1 MTGGVRGVGAGISA
15 VFAAQGATVVTCARR
30 PVEGSPYE
38 FHSCDVR
45 DDESVAA
52 LIEAI
57 VDAPRPPRRRRQQR
71 GRIALRA
78 GRRIVG
84 EVQHQ
89 DRRAQPSWTAVG
101 FDARERGDADA
112 AAGRLDHQRR
122 QRQRPQADAGHRAL
136 RRGQGGHGEHH
147 QHAGRRV
154 GAEGPG
160 ELGGRRHGGD
170 RAVRAVLR
178 RRRFHRGH
186 LAQRPARPS
195 RQAGRRRLGRGVP
208 GLRCGV
214 LHQRRVA
221 RGARRRRAPAL
232 PGNHHRDIK

>member
-45 DDESVAA
+45 DDDSVAA
-52 LIEAI
+52 LIETI
-57 VDAPRPPRRRRQQR
+57 VEPPRPAGRRRQQR
-71 GRIALRA
+71 GRIALRP
-78 GRRIVG
+78 GRRVVG
-84 EVQHQ
+84 EVQHE
-89 DRRAQPSWTAVG
+89 DRRAQPSRAAVG
-101 FDARERGDADA
+101 FDTRERGDADA
-112 AAGRLDHQRR
+112 TPGRLDHQRR

-136 RRGQGGHGEHH
+136 RCGQGGHGEHH

-154 GAEGPG
+154 GAEGAG

-170 RAVRAVLR
+170 RAVRIVLR
-178 RRRFHRGH
+178 RRRIHRGH
-186 LAQRPARPS
+186 IAQRSAGPS
-195 RQAGRRRLGRGVP
+195 RQTRRRRLGRRVP
-208 GLRCGV
+208 GVRCRV
-214 LHQRRVA
+214 LHQRRLT

-232 PGNHHRDIK
+232 SGNHHC